1 MLSKHLYKWLS
12 TVTYSCKAQRSG
24 VPELYN
30 KLKLNRLK
38 CFLFMAGLWFNFT
51 SNDIAKLDMVNLQ
64 YFHWRLGSD
73 ILSKWNFPVVPN
85 TFYLISMLA
94 VWNVIMH
101 CHNDR
106 WAKAQ
111 ESNRAAFS
119 NEPCLANVKIH
130 FCPWLLA
137 HSQVLT
143 VTGGSSVMW
152 LHAGWN
158 IQHEIRKLCT
168 YVYLYSH
175 Y

>member
-1 MLSKHLYKWLS
+1 
-12 TVTYSCKAQRSG
+12 
-24 VPELYN
+24 
-30 KLKLNRLK
+30 
-38 CFLFMAGLWFNFT
+38 MAGLWFNFT

-94 VWNVIMH
+94 VWNVTMY

-111 ESNRAAFS
+111 ENKRVGFC
-119 NEPCLANVKIH
+119 NEPCLANVSIY
-130 FCPWLLA
+130 FCPQLRV
-137 HSQVLT
+137 HSQVWME
-143 VTGGSSVMW
+143 TGVSSAMW

-158 IQHEIRKLCT
+158 IEHELRKLCRQACMCIYIDT
-168 YVYLYSH
+168 LLQNTSKGQILQVVFTLLPEVISLRVVRDWQQ
-175 Y
+175 